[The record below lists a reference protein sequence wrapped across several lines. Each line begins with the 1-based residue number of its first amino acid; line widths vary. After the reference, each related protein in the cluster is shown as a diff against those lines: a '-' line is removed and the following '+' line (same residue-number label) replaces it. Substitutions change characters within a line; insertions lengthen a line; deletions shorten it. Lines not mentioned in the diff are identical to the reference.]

1 MVDSM
6 RSLSARVSLRTVLA
20 ALFGAMAILAI
31 AAVGLI
37 GQRVLER
44 ESHRKAEARL
54 RDLALL
60 ASTRLDR
67 SMYERLRDVEIASL
81 MSQLGL
87 ATGPGAARVLE
98 ELQRTFP
105 HYAWIGITDRQG
117 RVMVA
122 TGGLLYGAN
131 VSRQDWFR
139 EGLERSYV
147 GDVQGA
153 TLPAELLPDAGG
165 GPVRLLEL
173 AAPLRGAGGAST
185 GVLGALV
192 SWTWAQEAMRSVV
205 EPAAATSAIDGLIL
219 DREGRVL
226 LGPEGTLGRP
236 SPCALPAGDAATVIC
251 ADGEHVVGIARSGGF
266 RDYPGLGWQVVMRQ
280 PAAVAF
286 AADEALRRQLTV
298 AGLALAACFVGAGLL
313 LAAPITR
320 PLRQLAAAAEA
331 MRSGHDAPLPR
342 TAWFA
347 ELQALTAG
355 LSGLLGDLRRSEA
368 DVREVTAESG
378 KREHFLATLLGR
390 MQDAVVAARNGR
402 VVSANP
408 AALALFGAESAPGLI
423 GRPLLE
429 LFDAEARPEVDA
441 RLAAAASGGAGPLE
455 TTIRRLDGRGRTVEA
470 VVAAVA
476 ESGDR
481 VVLAILRDITARKA
495 AERQLAHSQRLEAVG
510 QLTGG
515 MAHDFN
521 NLLTVV
527 IGNLDL
533 LQDAVRDQPVA
544 RELAELALSASL
556 RGAELTR
563 ALLAFARQQT
573 LAPRTVELNGLVVGT
588 TALLKRTLGERIEIR
603 SRLAPDL
610 WPAVADAAQLE
621 SALANLAIN
630 ARDAMPEGGVL
641 RIETANARLD
651 QHYAEQN
658 PEVVPGDYVALAVSD
673 TGGGIPPELLDRVIE
688 PFFTT
693 KQPGKGS
700 GLGLSMV
707 YGFAK
712 QSRGHLKIYSEPG
725 QGTTVRL
732 YLPRA
737 VAAGDAAATA
747 EEPEARAPDDGGA
760 VLVVEDR
767 ADVRRM
773 VARHLG
779 ALGYHVLEA
788 ENGAAA
794 MAILR
799 SEARIDVLFTD
810 VVMPGTT
817 GVDLA
822 HEARTL
828 RPGLK
833 VLLTSG
839 FADFLQEDGNPA
851 PLPGPLLSKPYRR
864 QDLARALRALIE
876 GAG

>member
-6 RSLSARVSLRTVLA
+6 RSLSARLSLRTVLA

-67 SMYERLRDVEIASL
+67 SMYERLRDVEMAGL
-81 MSQLGL
+81 MSELGL
-87 ATGPGAARVLE
+87 GTGPGAARVLE
-98 ELQRTFP
+98 ELRRTFP

-122 TGGLLYGAN
+122 TGGLLDGAN
-131 VSRQDWFR
+131 VAGQGWFR
-139 EGLERSYV
+139 KGLEGSYV
-147 GDVQGA
+147 GDFQEA
-153 TLPAELLPDAGG
+153 TLPAELVPDTGG
-165 GPVRLLEL
+165 GPVRFLEV
-173 AAPLRGAGGAST
+173 AAPIGGAGGAST

-192 SWTWAQEAMRSVV
+192 SWKWAQEAMRSVV
-205 EPAAATSAIDGLIL
+205 EPTAGAIDGLIL
-219 DREGRVL
+219 DREGLVL

-236 SPCALPAGDAATVIC
+236 SPCALPAGDAATVTC
-251 ADGEHVVGIARSGGF
+251 ADGEHVVGIARSEGF
-266 RDYPGLGWQVVMRQ
+266 RHYPGFGWQVVMRQ
-280 PAAVAF
+280 PAAIAF

-298 AGLALAACFVGAGLL
+298 AGLALAAFFAGAGLL

-320 PLRQLAAAAEA
+320 PLRQLAEAAEA
-331 MRSGHDAPLPR
+331 MRRGERDTPLPR

-347 ELQALTAG
+347 ELQSLTAG
-355 LSGLLGDLRRSEA
+355 LSGLLGDLRRTEA
-368 DVREVTAESG
+368 DVRAVTAESG

-408 AALALFGAESAPGLI
+408 AALALIGAESEPGLL

-429 LFDAEARPEVDA
+429 LFDAEVRPEVDA

-495 AERQLAHSQRLEAVG
+495 AERQLAHAQRLEAVG

-521 NLLTVV
+521 NLLTVM

-533 LQDAVRDQPVA
+533 LQDAVRDQPAA

-563 ALLAFARQQT
+563 ALLAFARQQA

-610 WPAVADAAQLE
+610 WPAVADPAQLE

-641 RIETANARLD
+641 RIETANACLD

-737 VAAGDAAATA
+737 LAAGDAASTA
-747 EEPEARAPDDGGA
+747 EEPEVRAPDDGGA

-779 ALGYHVLEA
+779 ELGYQVLEA

-794 MAILR
+794 LAILR

-822 HEARTL
+822 HEARDL

-839 FADFLQEDGNPA
+839 FADFLQEDGTPA